1 MTEEKEVVN
10 LREYSY
16 AEDVKSNAKGKIL
29 TDFMQFLE
37 MVIEHETSYKTY
49 IESFPTKVEP
59 KTILDD
65 EQGEVISSVDIEWTG
80 YPNAESFFNQTPI
93 KTVSE
98 LGALAIDMKIRVDGI
113 HYANIQ
119 DGLATKKQ
127 DGGQL

>member
-1 MTEEKEVVN
+1 MTEEIN
-10 LREYSY
+10 LREYIYSD
-16 AEDVKSNAKGKIL
+16 DVKSNAKGKIL

-37 MVIEHETSYKTY
+37 IIIESETNYKTY

-65 EQGEVISSVDIEWTG
+65 EQREVINSVEIEWTG
-80 YPNAESFFNQTPI
+80 YPNAESFFAQTPI

-98 LGALAIDMKIRVDGI
+98 LGALAIDMKMRLDSM
-113 HYANIQ
+113 HHMNIQ
-119 DGLATKKQ
+119 DGLAIKKQ